1 MANRRR
7 APQGQQQPLPLP
19 TMEAAIDLSAFAS
32 EIIEAVAELLL
43 SVALATPGLSDSD
56 EEAGDDDEV
65 VG

>member
-1 MANRRR
+1 
-7 APQGQQQPLPLP
+7 
-19 TMEAAIDLSAFAS
+19 MEAAIDLSAFAS